1 MPCESNRSAQTNSI
15 IILGIHLTRERVFY
29 SLLFLGMQRKDWEQS
44 FGWHIFKKKKL
55 CLKFIQWVCIEPRPL
70 ALLTVWFITIELPNM
85 QHGYQPK
92 KSPLLTQNPGT
103 EYIPRAGQWG
113 EHVFH
118 PVPSQS
124 SLIPPSSALN
134 LSPFLH
140 ASLILSLVLISI
152 ISLSS
157 HKKERRMTRW
167 RCN

>member
-1 MPCESNRSAQTNSI
+1 
-15 IILGIHLTRERVFY
+15 
-29 SLLFLGMQRKDWEQS
+29 
-44 FGWHIFKKKKL
+44 
-55 CLKFIQWVCIEPRPL
+55 
-70 ALLTVWFITIELPNM
+70 M

-134 LSPFLH
+134 LPTFLH
-140 ASLILSLVLISI
+140 ASLILSLVLISTV
-152 ISLSS
+152 SLSLI
-157 HKKERRMTRW
+157 HKKREEDDQMEM
-167 RCN
+167 